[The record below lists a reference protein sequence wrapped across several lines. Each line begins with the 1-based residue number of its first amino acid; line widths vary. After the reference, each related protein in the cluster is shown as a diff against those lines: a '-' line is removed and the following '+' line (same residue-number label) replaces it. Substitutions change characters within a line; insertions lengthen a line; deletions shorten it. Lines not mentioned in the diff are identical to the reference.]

1 MEKRLMTLAA
11 GVLLSTG
18 VALAQSQVSGKVTS
32 TEDGLPVIGASVK
45 VVGTNTGTVTD
56 MDGNFSLNAPAGAKL
71 EITYIGMEPQTV
83 KAGRNMTVH
92 LVPDQHSLD
101 EVMVVAYGT
110 AKKSAFTGSAAVLK
124 TDDIKKTANSNPV
137 SALTGKVSGVQ
148 INSATGQPGQEGF
161 NIRIRGISSINAGN
175 SPLVILDG
183 APFDGDLN
191 DLNPSDIASMTVLK
205 DAASAALYGAR
216 GANGVILIT
225 TNNGRQGS
233 SQITFDAKWGS
244 NSRAIPD
251 YKYVTSP
258 AKYYEMWYGALR
270 NYAYNYS
277 TLPKNGG
284 DATLYANRGNDS
296 FARQWARTNL
306 ISNST
311 FGLGYNVYS
320 VPEGQYLIGDNGK
333 LNPNA
338 TLGNV
343 ISYNGNQ
350 YMLLPDDWTDAA
362 YHNSLRQEYTL
373 TASGNNQN
381 GSFYGSANYLK
392 NNGITY
398 GSGYERFTG
407 RLKADYQLRPWLK
420 LSGNFSYAHSNS
432 DYLSG
437 DGDSGD
443 SGNLFAVRTI
453 APIYPLY
460 VRDGKG
466 NIIINKQTGLP
477 TYDYGDGDVIGIER
491 ALFTASN
498 PLCDI
503 QLNKSNVEGNT
514 MNATGAAE
522 IRFLKDFTFT
532 STNTAMVMDSRET
545 STAQPFFGQ
554 TADMGGYISKA
565 HGRTWTY
572 NYQQLLN
579 WHRVF
584 AHKHDAEVMLGHE
597 YYHTHSYSL
606 SGSKSNVYSVKS
618 DELSE
623 AIIDGSITSGRGEY
637 NTEGWFGRAQYNYDN
652 KYFGSFSYRRDA
664 SSRFDKSH
672 RWGNFWS
679 AGGAW
684 IISKENW
691 FQAPWVDILKIK
703 ASYGEQGNDAIGSY
717 RYTNVFSIVNSDGQV
732 GLSNSSTMGNKNITW
747 EKNGNFNAG
756 VEFSFWK
763 GRLNGSVDYFY
774 RRTSDMLAFF
784 SIPISYGYSGY
795 YDNVGNMR
803 NSGVEIELNGDIIRT
818 KDFQWSANLN
828 FTAYKNKITSMPEAN
843 KRQTTPEGVRGY
855 SSGNYFYGEGQSLY
869 TFYMPKF
876 AGVDPET
883 GDALYYYDRKVDENG
898 NKLDKPVRDVTTN
911 GSEAD
916 QYLCGSAL
924 AWGYGGFGTSFAYK
938 GFDLSVDFTYQ
949 LGGQCLDSGY
959 SSAMSGSRGN
969 AFHADLLK
977 AWTPENRNTN
987 VPRFEANYTY
997 MATTSDRFLTSASY
1011 LSLQNVNIGYTLPSS
1026 IYRKLGV
1033 GKVRVYASGANLW
1046 LWSKRQGLD
1055 PRQSISGGTSNAYYS
1070 PIRTISGGLTVTF

>member
-32 TEDGLPVIGASVK
+32 TEDGLPVIGASIK
-45 VVGTNTGTVTD
+45 VVGSNTGTVTD
-56 MDGNFSLNAPAGAKL
+56 MDGKFSLNAPAGAKL

-83 KAGRNMTVH
+83 KAGRNMTIN

-148 INSATGQPGQEGF
+148 INSATGQPGQESF

-175 SPLVILDG
+175 APLVILDG

-225 TNNGRQGS
+225 TTNGRQGT
-233 SQITFDAKWGS
+233 SQITVDAKWGS

-251 YKYVTSP
+251 YDYVNSP

-270 NYAYNYS
+270 NFAYNYN
-277 TLPKNGG
+277 TNPKQGG
-284 DATLYANRGNDS
+284 DATLYANRGNLD
-296 FARQWARTNL
+296 FAKQWARTNL
-306 ISNST
+306 IDNAT
-311 FGLGYNVYS
+311 YGLGYNVYS
-320 VPEGQYLIGDNGK
+320 VPAGQYLIGDNGK

-343 ISYNGNQ
+343 ISYGGNQ
-350 YMLLPDDWTDAA
+350 YTLLPDDWTDAA
-362 YHNSLRQEYTL
+362 FHNSLRQEYTV
-373 TASGNNQN
+373 TASGSNQN

-398 GSGYERFTG
+398 GSDYERFSG

-432 DYLSG
+432 NFLDG
-437 DGDSGD
+437 DGESA
-443 SGNLFAVRTI
+443 SSSNLFSVRNL

-466 NIIINKQTGLP
+466 NIIINKQSGLP
-477 TYDYGDGDVIGIER
+477 TYDYGDGDVIGIQR

-503 QLNKSNVEGNT
+503 QLNKSNIEGNT

-522 IRFLKDFTFT
+522 VRFLKDFTFT
-532 STNTAMVMDSRET
+532 STNTVMVMESRQTE
-545 STAQPFFGQ
+545 TAQPFFGQ

-579 WHRVF
+579 WHRIF

-623 AIIDGSITSGRGEY
+623 AIIDGGISSNRGEY

-664 SSRFDKSH
+664 SSRFDKNH

-679 AGGAW
+679 LGGAW

-732 GLSNSSTMGNKNITW
+732 GLMNSSTMGNRNITW

-763 GRLNGSVDYFY
+763 GRLSGSVDYFY

-784 SIPISYGYSGY
+784 SIPVSFGYSGY

-803 NSGVEIELNGDIIRT
+803 NSGVEVELNGDIIRT

-843 KRQTTPEGVRGY
+843 KTQTTPEGVRGY

-869 TFYMPKF
+869 TFYMPKY

-911 GSEAD
+911 GSIAD

-938 GFDLSVDFTYQ
+938 GFDFSVDFTYQ
-949 LGGQCLDSGY
+949 LGGKCLDSGY
-959 SSAMSGSRGN
+959 MSAMSGNRGA
-969 AFHADLLK
+969 AFHTDLLK

-987 VPRFEANYTY
+987 VPRFEASYTY
-997 MATTSDRFLTSASY
+997 MASTSDRFLISASY
-1011 LSLQNVNIGYTLPSS
+1011 LSLQNVNLGYTLPSS
-1026 IYRKLGV
+1026 LYRKLGV
-1033 GKVRVYASGANLW
+1033 SKVRVYATGANLW

-1055 PRQSISGGTSNAYYS
+1055 PRQSISGGTSNEYYS

>member
-11 GVLLSTG
+11 SVLLSTG
-18 VALAQSQVSGKVTS
+18 VALAQSHISGKVTS
-32 TEDGLPVIGASVK
+32 TEDGQPVIGASVK

-56 MDGNFSLNAPAGAKL
+56 IDGNFSLNAPAGAKL

-83 KAGRNMTVH
+83 KAGRNMTIS
-92 LVPDQHSLD
+92 LAPDQHSLD

-124 TDDIKKTANSNPV
+124 TDDIKKTNASNPV

-148 INSATGQPGQEGF
+148 INSATGQPGQESF

-175 SPLVILDG
+175 APLVILDG

-225 TNNGRQGS
+225 TVNGRQGT
-233 SQITFDAKWGS
+233 SQITVDAKWGS

-251 YKYVTSP
+251 YDYVNSP
-258 AKYYEMWYGALR
+258 AKYYEMWYGALY
-270 NYAYNYS
+270 NLAYNYNVNPS
-277 TLPKNGG
+277 VGG
-284 DATLYANRGNDS
+284 NSTLYANRGNAT
-296 FARQWARTNL
+296 FANEWARTNM
-306 ISNST
+306 ISNGT
-311 FGLGYNVYS
+311 YGLGYNVYS
-320 VPEGQYLIGDNGK
+320 VPEGQYLIGTNGK

-338 TLGNV
+338 KLGNV
-343 ISYNGNQ
+343 ISYGGNQ
-350 YMLLPDDWTDAA
+350 YTLMPDDWTDAA
-362 YHNSLRQEYTL
+362 FHNSLRQEYTV
-373 TASGNNQN
+373 TASGSNQQ

-392 NNGITY
+392 NEGITY
-398 GSGYERFTG
+398 GSDYERFNA

-432 DYLSG
+432 NFLG
-437 DGDSGD
+437 NDGDSSD
-443 SGNLFAVRTI
+443 SGNLFAVRNL

-460 VRDGKG
+460 VRDGSG
-466 NIIINKQTGLP
+466 NIIINKQSGLP
-477 TYDYGDGDVIGIER
+477 TYDYGDGDVIGLQR
-491 ALFTASN
+491 AVFTASN

-503 QLNKSNVEGNT
+503 QLNKDNIEGNT
-514 MNATGAAE
+514 FNATGAAE

-532 STNTAMVMDSRET
+532 STNTAMVMESRQT

-554 TADMGGYISKA
+554 TADMGGYIQKA

-579 WHRVF
+579 WHHVF
-584 AHKHDAEVMLGHE
+584 GNKHDAEVMLGHE
-597 YYHTHSYSL
+597 YYRTRSYSL
-606 SGSKSNVYSVKS
+606 SGMKSNVYTVNS

-623 AIIDGSITSGRGEY
+623 AIIDGSIGSSRTDY
-637 NTEGWFGRAQYNYDN
+637 NTEGYFGRAQYNYDS
-652 KYFGSFSYRRDA
+652 KYFGSFSFRRDA
-664 SSRFDKSH
+664 SSRFAPEN

-679 AGGAW
+679 VGGAW
-684 IISKENW
+684 ILSKESW
-691 FQAPWVDILKIK
+691 FQAPWVDMLKVK

-717 RYTNVFSIVNSDGQV
+717 RYTNVFSIINSNGQV
-732 GLSNSSTMGNKNITW
+732 GLLNSSTMGNRNITW

-763 GRLNGSVDYFY
+763 ERLTGSVDFFY

-784 SIPISYGYSGY
+784 SIPTSFGFSGY

-803 NSGVEIELNGDIIRT
+803 NMGVEVELNGDVIRT
-818 KDFQWSANLN
+818 KDLTWSLNAN

-843 KRQTTPEGVRGY
+843 KTSTTPEGVRGY
-855 SSGNYFYGEGQSLY
+855 QSGQYFYGEGESLY
-869 TFYMPKF
+869 TFYLPKY
-876 AGVDPET
+876 AGVDRET
-883 GDALYYYDRKVDENG
+883 GSALYYVDKTTTDANG
-898 NKLDKPVRDVTTN
+898 NEVTTRETTTN
-911 GSEAD
+911 GSLATK
-916 QYLCGSAL
+916 YLCGTAL
-924 AWGYGGFGTSFAYK
+924 AWGYGGFGTSVAFK

-949 LGGQCLDSGY
+949 LGGQCYDSGY
-959 SSAMSGSRGN
+959 AAGMSGDRGN
-969 AFHADLLK
+969 AFHTDLLK
-977 AWTPENRNTN
+977 AWTPENKDTN
-987 VPRFEANYTY
+987 VPRFEADYTY
-997 MATTSDRFLTSASY
+997 MATSSDRFLISASY
-1011 LSLQNVNIGYTLPSS
+1011 LSLQNVNLGYTLPTQLV
-1026 IYRKLGV
+1026 RKLGV
-1033 GKVRVYASGANLW
+1033 GKVRVYATAANLW